1 MSITERTLS
10 PDQRAILLTIL
21 GEVAAIRTQL
31 RVADTYNPTDVTAM
45 KVYAEEHLDAIARK
59 VREINGGGLA

>member
-1 MSITERTLS
+1 
-10 PDQRAILLTIL
+10 L